1 MSKIAFIFPGQGA
14 QYVGMGKDFYDA
26 YEEAREVYRKAKEAT
41 GLDIEALC
49 FTENDKLNIT
59 EYTQIAMLTTEVA
72 LLKVLESKGVHADV
86 CAGLSLG
93 EYGALAAA
101 GVMELENLFQ
111 LIRLRGIYM
120 QEAYPVGGA
129 MTAVLGLDAG
139 VIESTLKGIDG
150 IVSIANY
157 NCPGQLVISGNVEAV
172 KAACEKLKARAATAL
187 QEAGAKRC
195 IPLKVS
201 GPFHSALLTDAGK
214 KLGEAL
220 SKVEIHKPR
229 IPYVCNV
236 EAAYVTQEDSIKELL
251 EKQVSHSVCW
261 QQSVEKMIADG
272 TDTFIEIGPGKTLTG
287 FMRKI
292 NKDVKVM
299 NVDKLADMEKV
310 LEELGC

>member
-1 MSKIAFIFPGQGA
+1 
-14 QYVGMGKDFYDA
+14 
-26 YEEAREVYRKAKEAT
+26 
-41 GLDIEALC
+41 
-49 FTENDKLNIT
+49 
-59 EYTQIAMLTTEVA
+59 
-72 LLKVLESKGVHADV
+72 
-86 CAGLSLG
+86 
-93 EYGALAAA
+93 
-101 GVMELENLFQ
+101 
-111 LIRLRGIYM
+111 M

-157 NCPGQLVISGNVEAV
+157 NCPGQIVITGEAQAVEM
-172 KAACEKLKARAATAL
+172 AATAL

-201 GPFHSALLTDAGK
+201 GPFHSALLNDAGK

-220 SKVEIHKPR
+220 SKVEIHKPQ

-236 EAAYVTQEDSIKELL
+236 EASYVTQEDSIKELL
-251 EKQVSHSVCW
+251 EKQVSHSVRW

>member
-1 MSKIAFIFPGQGA
+1 
-14 QYVGMGKDFYDA
+14 
-26 YEEAREVYRKAKEAT
+26 
-41 GLDIEALC
+41 
-49 FTENDKLNIT
+49 
-59 EYTQIAMLTTEVA
+59 MLTTEVA

-101 GVMELENLFQ
+101 GVMELESLFQ

-150 IVSIANY
+150 LVSIANY
-157 NCPGQLVISGNVEAV
+157 TCPGQIVITGEAQAVEM
-172 KAACEKLKARAATAL
+172 AATAL

-201 GPFHSALLTDAGK
+201 GPFHSALLNDAGK

-220 SKVEIHKPR
+220 SKVEIHKPQ

-251 EKQVSHSVCW
+251 EKQVSHSVRW
-261 QQSVEKMIADG
+261 QQSVDKMIADG

>member
-1 MSKIAFIFPGQGA
+1 MITGEA
-14 QYVGMGKDFYDA
+14 Q
-26 YEEAREVYRKAKEAT
+26 
-41 GLDIEALC
+41 
-49 FTENDKLNIT
+49 
-59 EYTQIAMLTTEVA
+59 
-72 LLKVLESKGVHADV
+72 
-86 CAGLSLG
+86 
-93 EYGALAAA
+93 
-101 GVMELENLFQ
+101 
-111 LIRLRGIYM
+111 
-120 QEAYPVGGA
+120 
-129 MTAVLGLDAG
+129 AV
-139 VIESTLKGIDG
+139 EM
-150 IVSIANY
+150 
-157 NCPGQLVISGNVEAV
+157 
-172 KAACEKLKARAATAL
+172 AATAL

-201 GPFHSALLTDAGK
+201 GPFHSALLNDAGK

-220 SKVEIHKPR
+220 SKVEIHKPQ

-251 EKQVSHSVCW
+251 EKQVSHSVRW

>member
-1 MSKIAFIFPGQGA
+1 MKAIPYGHQHITDEDIQAVIETLKSDYLTQGPKIIEFEQAFA
-14 QYVGMGKDFYDA
+14 RYVG
-26 YEEAREVYRKAKEAT
+26 AKYAVAVSNAT
-41 GLDIEALC
+41 
-49 FTENDKLNIT
+49 
-59 EYTQIAMLTTEVA
+59 
-72 LLKVLESKGVHADV
+72 
-86 CAGLSLG
+86 AGLHL
-93 EYGALAAA
+93 
-101 GVMELENLFQ
+101 
-111 LIRLRGIYM
+111 
-120 QEAYPVGGA
+120 
-129 MTAVLGLDAG
+129 
-139 VIESTLKGIDG
+139 
-150 IVSIANY
+150 
-157 NCPGQLVISGNVEAV
+157 
-172 KAACEKLKARAATAL
+172 AATAL

-201 GPFHSALLTDAGK
+201 GPFHSALLNDAGK

-220 SKVEIHKPR
+220 SKVEIHKPQ

-251 EKQVSHSVCW
+251 EKQVSHSVRW

>member
-1 MSKIAFIFPGQGA
+1 
-14 QYVGMGKDFYDA
+14 
-26 YEEAREVYRKAKEAT
+26 
-41 GLDIEALC
+41 
-49 FTENDKLNIT
+49 
-59 EYTQIAMLTTEVA
+59 
-72 LLKVLESKGVHADV
+72 
-86 CAGLSLG
+86 
-93 EYGALAAA
+93 
-101 GVMELENLFQ
+101 
-111 LIRLRGIYM
+111 
-120 QEAYPVGGA
+120 

-157 NCPGQLVISGNVEAV
+157 NCPGQIVITGETKAVEM
-172 KAACEKLKARAATAL
+172 AATAL

-220 SKVEIHKPR
+220 SKVETHKPR

-236 EAAYVTQEDSIKELL
+236 EADYV
-251 EKQVSHSVCW
+251 
-261 QQSVEKMIADG
+261 
-272 TDTFIEIGPGKTLTG
+272 TFIEIGPGKTLTG